1 MLAAKRV
8 LNMKRI
14 HSILF
19 CLVFVLLFSFN
30 AFAKRD
36 NTEDISIILPTE
48 SIAKFVT
55 RLLPYEINM
64 GQNFSGSLFIKSI
77 ENFKI
82 NENKISFSLHIY
94 GKDIT
99 YSAKI
104 GKQMASV
111 AIGTVN
117 LLNDWVS
124 SFRFDVDKNVLY
136 IKPHLVDS
144 VDTNKASY
152 KEILINSLFNV
163 FSDIEYP
170 IDLKEIDPIT
180 TEFLGK
186 ILTVNFEVSNIYT
199 ANNKMTIK
207 VRPTPYISDKNK
219 TPVNKVPPKK

>member
-36 NTEDISIILPTE
+36 NAEDISIILPTE

-99 YSAKI
+99 YSAKMGEQKASIVI
-104 GKQMASV
+104 GNA
-111 AIGTVN
+111 N
-117 LLNDWVS
+117 LLNNWES
-124 SFRFDVDKNVLY
+124 SFDLM
-136 IKPHLVDS
+136 
-144 VDTNKASY
+144 
-152 KEILINSLFNV
+152 LIRTF
-163 FSDIEYP
+163 F
-170 IDLKEIDPIT
+170 T
-180 TEFLGK
+180 
-186 ILTVNFEVSNIYT
+186 SNHI
-199 ANNKMTIK
+199 
-207 VRPTPYISDKNK
+207 
-219 TPVNKVPPKK
+219 